1 MIEPRPDER
10 ISRNGLTFS
19 EIWQR
24 FFREV
29 YQTLNGTLPPRV
41 PVVTVTTLPSVTP
54 AGRLVIVSNES
65 GGSVLAFSDG
75 THWRRSTDRAVVS

>member
-1 MIEPRPDER
+1 MIEPRPDWR
-10 ISRNGLTFS
+10 LSLNGSTAS
-19 EIWQR
+19 ELWMR

-29 YQTLNGTLPPRV
+29 YQTLSGTLPPRV

-75 THWRRSTDRAVVS
+75 TNWRRSTDRAVVS